1 MYYPPYMPSLIT
13 KWKKGRP
20 YLYWVRSARV
30 KGQSRIVEQIYLGPQ
45 ERVMEQIRVQRT
57 ASAPQG
63 ALLTLHTVQTRE
75 FGASAL
81 FYAVAQ
87 ELGLLELLNAYV
99 PPAPPGRRTS
109 LSVGHYLLLAALNR
123 ATWPKSKRAFAEWY
137 QSTVLARLVPAA
149 AEELSSQ
156 RFWDHMDVFEE
167 AHFAPLQEALL
178 ARIRERFPLGE
189 RFLVYDTT
197 NYYTFIH
204 TFNSRP
210 SLPQRGRNK
219 QKRADLRQLS
229 LALVVDEEQGLPLY
243 YRCYEGNTPD
253 VVALGAS
260 LEGMLGPFCPQHA
273 SPRLTLVLDK
283 GNVSRDNFT
292 ALSKAH
298 FSFLAALPAGWV
310 RQHSQ
315 GSLKAY
321 QPLSLPDGRR
331 VKVYAQP
338 QARLLGIEGKLLVS
352 FSPRFYRRQV
362 RTLDMLQRKADQKLR
377 TLQTTIQEAVAR
389 HRPRTE
395 QAVRRAMGRALR
407 QDRLKDFCSPTLRLH
422 HGAVEAL
429 SWEWDRRKKRAIKH
443 GTFGRTVLFTD
454 RRELSDQ
461 RMVVAYRSQ
470 AKVEEM
476 FRISKSRRPG
486 VWWPAYH
493 WTDSKL
499 SVHALYCFLAL
510 LLIRIVLLRLQERHV
525 VLGVD
530 FLLERLR
537 GMQEALV
544 VYANGAAQRVLTQR
558 SPEQEELFVAL
569 NLRPL
574 AEQLGNTVLD
584 L

>member
-1 MYYPPYMPSLIT
+1 
-13 KWKKGRP
+13 
-20 YLYWVRSARV
+20 
-30 KGQSRIVEQIYLGPQ
+30 
-45 ERVMEQIRVQRT
+45 MEQIRVQRT

-63 ALLTLHTVQTRE
+63 AMPTLHTVQTRE

-87 ELGLLELLNAYV
+87 ELGLLELINAYV
-99 PPAPPGRRTS
+99 PPAQPGRHTS

-137 QSTVLARLVPAA
+137 QSTVLARLVAAA

-204 TFNSRP
+204 TFHSRP

-273 SPRLTLVLDK
+273 SPRLTLLLDK

-298 FSFLAALPAGWV
+298 FSFLAAIPAGWV

-362 RTLDMLQRKADQKLR
+362 RTLDMLQRKADQKLH
-377 TLQTTIQEAVAR
+377 TLQTTLQEAVAR

-395 QAVRRAMGRALR
+395 QAVRRALGRALR
-407 QDRLKDFCSPTLRLH
+407 PDRLKDFCSPTLRLH

-476 FRISKSRRPG
+476 FRISNSRRPG

-499 SVHALYCFLAL
+499 LVHALYCFLAL
-510 LLIRIVLLRLQERHV
+510 LLIRIVLLRLQERHL

-544 VYANGAAQRVLTQR
+544 VYANGAAQRVLTQG

>member
-63 ALLTLHTVQTRE
+63 AMPTLHIVQTRE

-87 ELGLLELLNAYV
+87 ELGLLELINAYV

-109 LSVGHYLLLAALNR
+109 LSVGHYLLLAVLNR

-178 ARIRERFPLGE
+178 ARIRERFPLGG

-273 SPRLTLVLDK
+273 SPRLTLVLDQ

-298 FSFLAALPAGWV
+298 FSFLAAIPAGWV
-310 RQHSQ
+310 RQRSQ

-331 VKVYAQP
+331 GKVYAPP
-338 QARLLGIEGKLLVS
+338 QARLLGIEGKLLVR
-352 FSPRFYRRQV
+352 FRPRFYRRQV
-362 RTLDMLQRKADQKLR
+362 RTLDRLQRKADQKLR
-377 TLQTTIQEAVAR
+377 TLQTTLQEAVAC

-395 QAVRRAMGRALR
+395 PAVRRAMGRALR

-429 SWEWDRRKKRAIKH
+429 RWEWDRRKKRAIKH

-454 RRELSDQ
+454 RRELSDH

-470 AKVEEM
+470 AKVAEM

-493 WTDSKL
+493 WTESKL
-499 SVHALYCFLAL
+499 SVHALYGFLAL
-510 LLIRIVLLRLQERHV
+510 LLIRIVLLRLQERHL

-574 AEQLGNTVLD
+574 AEQWGNTVLD